1 MKTGELIRAES
12 ICKSFGATQAL
23 TQVDIELFPGEIH
36 GLVGEN
42 GAGKSTLI
50 NILSGVFPPDTGQI
64 FFKGKKVS
72 FKSPR
77 QAQLA
82 GIGSVHQELAL
93 CPEISVAENI
103 FMGQDRK
110 GHWGLVD
117 YSKLNFNAS
126 QLLEQFHTKINPK
139 HKAGLLTMAQ
149 QQVVEIVK
157 ALSFDCKVLILDEPT
172 SSLTENETATLF
184 EIIKKL
190 KSQQISI
197 LYVSH
202 RMAEIFDLCDRV
214 TIFRDGR
221 HIDTLEISQVEP
233 QIVIDKMVGRKI
245 SNMYPPKRKE
255 QDEVL
260 LEVKNIS
267 KKGLYS
273 PISFELRQGEVLG
286 FSGLVGAGRTEL
298 ARGICRIDEFDTG
311 EVFLKGKKLQLKD
324 YEQAIKDGLVYLP
337 EDRKIAGLFL
347 GLSIQQN
354 ISSAALSSVSSRGLL
369 NQKAERKLGDNF
381 SKQLNIRLRSL
392 NQLARELSGGNQQKT
407 MVAKWL
413 ATKPAV
419 IIMDEPTRG
428 IDVGAKSE
436 IYALIDNLVNNGI
449 GVILIS
455 SDLPEIIGMCDR
467 VIVMYEGHY
476 QDTVTGNDI
485 SESKIMTL
493 AAPHTHSNNQKG
505 DEAWSG

>member
-1 MKTGELIRAES
+1 MQNGELIKAES

-23 TQVDIELFPGEIH
+23 IEVDIELFPGEIH

-50 NILSGVFPPDTGQI
+50 NILSGVFPPDTGQV
-64 FFKGKKVS
+64 FFQGKKVL
-72 FKSPR
+72 FKNPR
-77 QAQLA
+77 QAQIA

-93 CPEISVAENI
+93 CPEVSVAENI
-103 FMGQDRK
+103 FMGQDRE
-110 GHWGLVD
+110 GGWGFVK
-117 YSKLNFNAS
+117 YSELYRHAT
-126 QLLEQFHTKINPK
+126 QLLEQFHSKINPR
-139 HKAGLLTMAQ
+139 HKAGSLTVAQ

-184 EIIKKL
+184 KIIKTL
-190 KSQQISI
+190 KSQQMSI

-233 QIVIDKMVGRKI
+233 QAVIDKMVGRKL
-245 SNMYPPKRKE
+245 SNMYPGKRS
-255 QDEVL
+255 QQGDVL
-260 LEVKNIS
+260 LEVRNLS
-267 KKGLYS
+267 KEGIFS
-273 PISFELRQGEVLG
+273 PINFELRQGEVLG

-298 ARGICRIDEFDTG
+298 ARGICCIDEVDSG
-311 EVFLKGKKLQLKD
+311 EVLLKGKKLKLKT
-324 YEQAIKDGLVYLP
+324 YEQAIKEGLVYLP
-337 EDRKIAGLFL
+337 EDRKVGGLFL
-347 GLSIQQN
+347 GLSIQHN
-354 ISSAALSSVSSRGLL
+354 ISAAALDSLGNGTLIDKKS
-369 NQKAERKLGDNF
+369 ERKLGEDF
-381 SKQLNIRLRSL
+381 SKKLNIRLRGLS
-392 NQLARELSGGNQQKT
+392 QLAGELSGGNQQKT

-413 ATKPAV
+413 ATKPVV

-436 IYALIDNLVNNGI
+436 IYALIHNLVGNGI
-449 GVILIS
+449 GVIIIS

-476 QDTVTGNDI
+476 QGTVTGNDI
-485 SESKIMTL
+485 TESKIMTL
-493 AAPHTHSNNQKG
+493 AAPHTHTNNQKG

>member
-1 MKTGELIRAES
+1 MKNGELIRAES

-23 TQVDIELFPGEIH
+23 IQVDIELFPGEIH

-64 FFKGKKVS
+64 FFKRKRVS
-72 FKSPR
+72 FKNPR
-77 QAQLA
+77 QAQMA

-93 CPEISVAENI
+93 CPAISVAENI
-103 FMGQDRK
+103 FMGQDGK
-110 GHWGLVD
+110 GRWGLVN
-117 YSKLNFNAS
+117 YSDLYHNAS
-126 QLLEQFHTKINPK
+126 QLLEKFHARINPR
-139 HKAGLLTMAQ
+139 HKAGLLTVAQ

-172 SSLTENETATLF
+172 SSLTDNETATLF

-202 RMAEIFDLCDRV
+202 RMTEIFDLCDRV

-221 HIDTLEISQVEP
+221 HIDTLEISQVDP
-233 QIVIDKMVGRKI
+233 QAVIDKMVGRKI
-245 SNMYPPKRKE
+245 SNMYPKKRKQ

-260 LEVKNIS
+260 LEVRNLS
-267 KKGLYS
+267 KDGAYS
-273 PISFELRQGEVLG
+273 PINFELRQGEVLG

-298 ARGICRIDEFDTG
+298 ARGICRIDEVDTG
-311 EVFLKGKKLQLKD
+311 EVFLKGKKLKFKD
-324 YEQAIKDGLVYLP
+324 YEPVIKEGLVYLP

-354 ISSAALSSVSSRGLL
+354 ISSAALNSISRRGFL
-369 NQKAERKLGDNF
+369 NQKAERKLGGNF
-381 SKQLNIRLRSL
+381 SKQLNIRLRNL

-413 ATKPAV
+413 ATKPSV

-436 IYALIDNLVNNGI
+436 IYALINNLVCSGI
-449 GVILIS
+449 GVIMIS

-476 QDTVTGNDI
+476 QGTVTVNDI
-485 SESKIMTL
+485 TESKIMTL
-493 AAPHTHSNNQKG
+493 ASPHTHGNNQKG
-505 DEAWSG
+505 DGACSR